1 MVVRAGREFLAIP
14 GPTTIPD
21 EVLAAMHRPAV
32 DIYSG
37 SLVATT
43 DGLLADLKRIFR
55 TDGHA
60 YIYIAN
66 GHGTWEAALTNVL
79 SPGDRVL
86 VLVSGRFAAGWGA
99 TAEGIGIGIETIDD
113 GAGQADGGEPG
124 KGHGTSAD
132 VALVGREGVYT
143 SDLSPGPI
151 LGSGQLSLPP
161 RLDRMLPVP
170 RQGSDHV
177 ELVPHVAQIVD
188 DRAHELASRRAV
200 GFEMWAENLDLHV
213 GQG

>member
-55 TDGHA
+55 TQGHA

-66 GHGTWEAALTNVL
+66 GHGTWEAALTTVL

-99 TAEGIGIGIETIDD
+99 TAEGIGIGIETIDFGWHEAVSPAAVEERLRRD
-113 GAGQADGGEPG
+113 TGRQIKAVLVHVEQPQPRVDPGAQC
-124 KGHGTSAD
+124 
-132 VALVGREGVYT
+132 
-143 SDLSPGPI
+143 SPSPI
-151 LGSGQLSLPP
+151 LEFGALSGARRGRCALEVS
-161 RLDRMLPVP
+161 PV
-170 RQGSDHV
+170 
-177 ELVPHVAQIVD
+177 
-188 DRAHELASRRAV
+188 
-200 GFEMWAENLDLHV
+200 
-213 GQG
+213 